1 MGLFSNIG
9 SVFSTAADSLLDI
22 ATGPIGEVAA
32 KTDPRLAAA
41 QTVLG
46 VLKESSQGQAQ
57 AEKEVAPMAYTYS
70 SSTLQDTGGVI
81 DIPAPGTGQIYEGF
95 AGAIG
100 QVGSNVITGL
110 FRGLGGGAVGS
121 AIGGGIAGYQ
131 LGQATGGD
139 ACGCGPKQFVRFN
152 KCGEP
157 IITRKMKKT
166 LIDAV
171 NNCGPEAAMKTYGL
185 NPELMTMII
194 SKQFPPRK
202 MGISGAQLSTTM
214 KTARKLDRAHKMM
227 QNYCKRSPVRRTR

>member
-1 MGLFSNIG
+1 MGFFSNIG
-9 SVFSTAADSLLDI
+9 SVFSTAADSLLDV
-22 ATGPIGEVAA
+22 ATGPVGEIAA

-46 VLKESSQGQAQ
+46 VLKESSEGQAK
-57 AEKEVAPMAYTYS
+57 AEKGVSPMAYTYS

-95 AGAIG
+95 AGALG
-100 QVGSNVITGL
+100 QVGGNVITGL
-110 FRGLGGGAVGS
+110 FRGLGRSGVGS
-121 AIGGGIAGYQ
+121 AVGGGIAGYQ
-131 LGQATGGD
+131 LGQATGANG
-139 ACGCGPKQFVRFN
+139 CGCGPKPFVRFN
-152 KCGEP
+152 KCDQP

-171 NNCGPEAAMKTYGL
+171 NNCGPEAAMQTYGL
-185 NPELMTMII
+185 TPELMTMII
-194 SKQFPPRK
+194 SKQFPARK

-227 QNYCKRSPVRRTR
+227 QNYCKKSPVRRTR